1 MRLTTPEE
9 QDEISLRLLGRKGK
23 FEAYFTLFDELA
35 LRESTFSCHYV
46 SSSPTHQHV
55 LSTAILL
62 RNNIQKTKEETMNQ
76 ISRENQVVWENA
88 GNIINRAVQAMVM
101 IDSAAQEWHP
111 ANFVLGGYR
120 PISWLSQESFVSFI
134 ERSIPRAPDQSCN
147 RFEDIIG
154 HKSKFK
160 AWKLKKRLG
169 IRFLPTNDLSC
180 HLLFNDKDNTLYLF
194 HQVAYLKAH
203 LEQFQSQASPLDIT
217 ALESLGRGTLPPQLL
232 FETLHSLQ
240 DILFPLTD
248 HRSEKILRN
257 LISRNGFDPE
267 CCEYDGYN
275 VFHKGVRYMY
285 WGERIARLYELAKR
299 RPPKNKLERWFDRR
313 STDGNAFSIALLAVG
328 ISILVEIVTILMS
341 GFQSWI
347 AWMAW
352 KYPAVVQA

>member
-1 MRLTTPEE
+1 MPWSSGTVRCGSIHFPYSKMRLTTPEE

-154 HKSKFK
+154 HKSKLK

-180 HLLFNDKDNTLYLF
+180 HLLLNDKDNTLYLF

-217 ALESLGRGTLPPQLL
+217 ALESLGRYAHSSYLL
-232 FETLHSLQ
+232 QTGESF
-240 DILFPLTD
+240 
-248 HRSEKILRN
+248 RS
-257 LISRNGFDPE
+257 
-267 CCEYDGYN
+267 
-275 VFHKGVRYMY
+275 
-285 WGERIARLYELAKR
+285 
-299 RPPKNKLERWFDRR
+299 
-313 STDGNAFSIALLAVG
+313 
-328 ISILVEIVTILMS
+328 
-341 GFQSWI
+341 
-347 AWMAW
+347 
-352 KYPAVVQA
+352 

>member
-35 LRESTFSCHYV
+35 LRESTFSCNYV

-55 LSTAILL
+55 LSTAIML
-62 RNNIQKTKEETMNQ
+62 RNNIQNTKEETVNQ
-76 ISRENQVVWENA
+76 ICHGDQTIGENVD
-88 GNIINRAVQAMVM
+88 NIINRAVQAMVM

-120 PISWLSQESFVSFI
+120 PISWLSRESFVSFV
-134 ERSIPRAPDQSCN
+134 ERSIPRAPDQSYKT
-147 RFEDIIG
+147 FEDIIG
-154 HKSKFK
+154 QKSKLK

-169 IRFLPTNDLSC
+169 ICFLPTNDLSC
-180 HLLFNDKDNTLYLF
+180 HLLFNEKGNTLYLF

-203 LEQFQSQASPLDIT
+203 LEQFQSHTSPLDIT
-217 ALESLGRGTLPPQLL
+217 VLESLRRGTLPPQLL

-248 HRSEKILRN
+248 HRSEKILRA
-257 LISRNGFDPE
+257 LICRNGFDPE
-267 CCEYDGYN
+267 CLEYDGYN
-275 VFHKGVRYMY
+275 VFHKGIRYVY
-285 WGERIARLYELAKR
+285 WGERIARLYELAKK
-299 RPPKNKLERWFDRR
+299 RPPRNKLERWFDRR
-313 STDGNAFSIALLAVG
+313 STDGNAFSIALLALC
-328 ISILVEIVTILMS
+328 ISILVGIVSILIS
-341 GFQSWI
+341 GFQAWI

-352 KYPAVVQA
+352 KYPAEVQA